1 MYLERC
7 GLPYKVED
15 FDQSPEA
22 QGLAQ
27 LHGFRIAPLCAFR
40 GEVWAG
46 FRPDIIRSLKID

>member
-15 FDQSPEA
+15 FEQSPEA

-27 LHGFRIAPLCAFR
+27 LHGFRTAPLCTFR

-46 FRPDIIRSLKID
+46 FRPDIIINLK